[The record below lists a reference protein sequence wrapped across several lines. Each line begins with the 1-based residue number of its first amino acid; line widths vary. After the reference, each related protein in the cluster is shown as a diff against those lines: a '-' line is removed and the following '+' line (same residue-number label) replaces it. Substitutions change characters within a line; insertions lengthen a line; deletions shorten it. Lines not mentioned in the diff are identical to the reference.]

1 MILDH
6 VDVFKMNN
14 YAQGLLPGQCNP
26 NKKIGGCTYSDK
38 DAVQIIGLVA
48 VAVSGAWLAKNLSEA
63 PDARDS
69 QYVDVV
75 VAAEGLDE
83 REVNLQWNDI
93 LVSRQNTQHNT
104 VRITAERK
112 GIVH

>member
-1 MILDH
+1 M
-6 VDVFKMNN
+6 
-14 YAQGLLPGQCNP
+14 
-26 NKKIGGCTYSDK
+26 
-38 DAVQIIGLVA
+38 QIIGLVA

-63 PDARDS
+63 THAGDT

-75 VAAEGLDE
+75 VATEGLDE